1 MALDYRALNRFPVI
15 RTFSG
20 STSNTQIQVPAN
32 AGYMTIQSPAHK
44 ILVSFDGEDGEPPS
58 AHRIEILSG
67 GSIEFRL
74 AKGYNRSTSVYIAT
88 SSSSAADIN
97 IMFEE

>member
-20 STSNTQIQVPAN
+20 NTSNTEIQVPAN
-32 AGYMTIQSPAHK
+32 AGFMTIQGSDHK
-44 ILVSFDGEDGEPPS
+44 IVISFDGEDGEPPS

-74 AKGYNRSTSVYIAT
+74 AKGYNRSTSVYVAT

>member
-20 STSNTQIQVPAN
+20 NTSNTQIQVPSN
-32 AGYMTIQSPAHK
+32 AGFMTIQSPDHK
-44 ILVSFDGEDGEPPS
+44 IIVSFDGEDGGTPS
-58 AHRIEILSG
+58 AHRVEILSG

-74 AKGYNRSTSVYIAT
+74 AKGYNRSESVYVAT

-97 IMFEE
+97 IIFEE